1 MKILKRNII
10 LELLSGQFVP
20 GPVWR
25 KKSFRAKFLLRLILY
40 YSPTKKALSILTQQS
55 ELKSML
61 YNQDTFPCK
70 THRQYLTRN
79 LNAKQ
84 RASAIVSHYRYVS
97 SLSNKALSS
106 ALISREETILAEF
119 TGREEARFTIS
130 ASCAHKAEREGES
143 TLWLRGDNNVLLASV
158 TFSAVSEGA
167 EWHFIIGGLQ
177 GSGRHVPHETI
188 KEATRALS
196 GIFPKRVLMEFISRF
211 AELTAVRAIYGVS
224 DNGHVFRSL
233 RYRLSKG
240 RHLHASY
247 DDFWSLIGGI
257 KQNAWRWQ
265 LPLTFERKSLEHIPS
280 KKRAEY
286 RRRFQIIDDIAE
298 QVRTLNTPRLC
309 AKNA

>member
-1 MKILKRNII
+1 MKKNII
-10 LELLSGQFVP
+10 YELLSGQVVP
-20 GPVWR
+20 GPAWR

-55 ELKSML
+55 DLKSIL
-61 YNQDTFPCK
+61 YHQNTFPCK

-97 SLSNKALSS
+97 SLKSKALSN

-119 TGREEARFTIS
+119 PGREESHFTIS

-143 TLWLRGDNNVLLASV
+143 TLWLRGNNKELLASV
-158 TFSAVSEGA
+158 TFSVVSEGA
-167 EWHFIIGGLQ
+167 EWNLIIGGLQ
-177 GSGRHVPHETI
+177 GPGRHIPHEAI
-188 KEATRALS
+188 KDATRALS
-196 GIFPKRVLMEFISRF
+196 GIFPKRVLMEFISHF
-211 AELTAVRAIYGVS
+211 ANFTEVRAIYGVS
-224 DNGHVFRSL
+224 DNGHVFRSM

-240 RHLHASY
+240 QHLHASY

-257 KQNAWRWQ
+257 KQSSWRWQ
-265 LPLTFERKSLEHIPS
+265 LPLAFERKSLEHIPS

-298 QVRTLNTPRLC
+298 QVRTLNTANIC

>member
-1 MKILKRNII
+1 MKKNII
-10 LELLSGQFVP
+10 YELLSGQIVP
-20 GPVWR
+20 GPIWR

-55 ELKSML
+55 DLKSIL
-61 YNQDTFPCK
+61 YHQNTFPCK
-70 THRQYLTRN
+70 THRQYLMRN

-97 SLSNKALSS
+97 SLNNKMLSN
-106 ALISREETILAEF
+106 ALISQEETILAEF

-143 TLWLRGDNNVLLASV
+143 TLWLHGDNNVLLASV

-177 GSGRHVPHETI
+177 GPGRHVPHETI

-298 QVRTLNTPRLC
+298 QVRTLNTTNLC
-309 AKNA
+309 AKIA

>member
-1 MKILKRNII
+1 M
-10 LELLSGQFVP
+10 
-20 GPVWR
+20 
-25 KKSFRAKFLLRLILY
+25 
-40 YSPTKKALSILTQQS
+40 
-55 ELKSML
+55 
-61 YNQDTFPCK
+61 
-70 THRQYLTRN
+70 RN

-97 SLSNKALSS
+97 SLNNKMLSN
-106 ALISREETILAEF
+106 ALISQEETILAEF

-177 GSGRHVPHETI
+177 GPGRHVPHETI

-265 LPLTFERKSLEHIPS
+265 LPLTFERKSLELIPS

-286 RRRFQIIDDIAE
+286 RRRFQIIDHIAE
-298 QVRTLNTPRLC
+298 QVRTLNTTNLC
-309 AKNA
+309 AKIA

>member
-1 MKILKRNII
+1 MKRNII
-10 LELLSGQFVP
+10 FELLSGQTVP
-20 GPVWR
+20 GPAWR

-40 YSPTKKALSILTQQS
+40 YSSTKQSLSILTQQS
-55 ELKSML
+55 DLKWIL

-97 SLSNKALSS
+97 SLNNKMLSN
-106 ALISREETILAEF
+106 ALISQEETILAEF

-177 GSGRHVPHETI
+177 GPGRHVPHETI

-196 GIFPKRVLMEFISRF
+196 GIFPKRVLMEFINRF
-211 AELTAVRAIYGVS
+211 AELTTVRAIYGVS

-265 LPLTFERKSLEHIPS
+265 LPWTFERKSLEHIPS

-298 QVRTLNTPRLC
+298 QVRTLNTTNLC
-309 AKNA
+309 AKIA

>member
-1 MKILKRNII
+1 MKRNII
-10 LELLSGQFVP
+10 FELLSGQTVP
-20 GPVWR
+20 GPAWR

-40 YSPTKKALSILTQQS
+40 YSSTKQSLSILTQQS
-55 ELKSML
+55 DLKWIL

-97 SLSNKALSS
+97 SLNNKMLSN
-106 ALISREETILAEF
+106 ALISQEETILAEF

-177 GSGRHVPHETI
+177 GPGRHVPHETI

-196 GIFPKRVLMEFISRF
+196 GIFPKRVLMEFINRF
-211 AELTAVRAIYGVS
+211 AELTTVRAIYGVS

-298 QVRTLNTPRLC
+298 QVRTLNTTNLC
-309 AKNA
+309 AKIA

>member
-1 MKILKRNII
+1 
-10 LELLSGQFVP
+10 
-20 GPVWR
+20 
-25 KKSFRAKFLLRLILY
+25 
-40 YSPTKKALSILTQQS
+40 QQS
-55 ELKSML
+55 ELKWIL

-143 TLWLRGDNNVLLASV
+143 TLWLRGDNKELLASA
-158 TFSAVSEGA
+158 TFSAVSERA
-167 EWHFIIGGLQ
+167 EWHFVIGGLQ
-177 GSGRHVPHETI
+177 GPGRHVPHESI

-196 GIFPKRVLMEFISRF
+196 GIFPKRVLMEFISRL

-233 RYRLSKG
+233 RYRMSKG

-298 QVRTLNTPRLC
+298 QVRTLNTTNLC
-309 AKNA
+309 AKIA